1 MKSKK
6 VPSAHHVSS
15 MTSWGG
21 GYNGKAPQIMG
32 DMF

>member
-21 GYNGKAPQIMG
+21 YNGKAPQIMG